1 MEKFVWSSDV
11 RKVKEDVNEIMRLK
25 EKERHAKYYQKNR
38 ERILRKQQEADEIR
52 DRKSK
57 QYYEDNKDRIL
68 AANNKRYW
76 DNVEE
81 RRRKAREYY
90 YKHKEEINRR
100 RRMLTHEERLRALL
114 GNIKNWSWDIY
125 PKFSLDKED
134 AQALLDYFNKL
145 RKQEEI
151 KQ

>member
-1 MEKFVWSSDV
+1 MTDSFVWKNDL
-11 RKVKEDVNEIMRLK
+11 RMTEETIDNIIRLRD
-25 EKERHAKYYQKNR
+25 KERHARYYQRKR
-38 ERILRKQQEADEIR
+38 KEILKKQKIADSIR

-57 QYYEDNKDRIL
+57 QYYNDNKERIL

-90 YKHKEEINRR
+90 QQHKDEILRR
-100 RRMLTHEERLRALL
+100 RKGMLTNEERLRALL
-114 GNIKNWSWDIY
+114 GNIKNWSWDVY

-134 AQALLDYFNKL
+134 AQALLDFFKQHENKVP
-145 RKQEEI
+145 
-151 KQ
+151 